1 MYHGFAGNGGPTLL
15 WPLGVFDLKRFELS
29 CCCSFSFPFCFLAQ
43 AVEGACAWPA
53 ASGGAAPGRH
63 PRRACDQTHARGQDR
78 AGGPWQVGRVRAA
91 ASAGGGAW
99 TKRSEQAWLAE
110 FEDARQQQLLL
121 PAVST
126 AEKFGRQAHPWP
138 PARDKHRTQ
147 GVRENFQLA
156 LLFALVC
163 SWLYCRPT
171 AARACVE
178 HQQA

>member
-1 MYHGFAGNGGPTLL
+1 M
-15 WPLGVFDLKRFELS
+15 S

-63 PRRACDQTHARGQDR
+63 PRRACDQTHARAQDR
-78 AGGPWQVGRVRAA
+78 ASGPWQVGCAHTA

-99 TKRSEQAWLAE
+99 TKRSGQAWLAE
-110 FEDARQQQLLL
+110 FEDKAASQQLLL

-126 AEKFGRQAHPWP
+126 AERFGRQAHPWP

-163 SWLYCRPT
+163 VRGCIAGRQQRVCAWSISRPEWS
-171 AARACVE
+171 R
-178 HQQA
+178 QR